1 MSAADSVAQLQERI
15 RAAAAARAPLR
26 PRGGGS
32 KDFYGN
38 EPRGEVLDT
47 RGHAGIV
54 NYEPTELVITARCG
68 TPLAGLE
75 AELARQGQMLAF
87 EPPRF
92 SPQATLGGCI
102 AAGLSGPRRAAA
114 GSVRDFVLGARMLD
128 GAGRDLSFG
137 GQVMKNVAG
146 YDLSRL
152 LAGSLGT
159 LGVILEVSLK
169 VLPLPAAERTLR
181 LDMDA
186 ARALETVNRWAG
198 QPLPVSATAW
208 SEGALSVRLSGAET
222 AVKAAAA
229 RIGGEALEPARAGAF
244 WEGVR
249 EHSDPFFGD
258 ATPLWRLSLP
268 STAPD
273 PALPGRQLAEWGGAL
288 RWWKTA
294 APAAEVRAAA
304 EKAGGSA
311 TLFRGGERSAGA
323 FHPLA
328 PALAKLHRGLKAAFD
343 PSGILSP
350 GRLYAEF

>member
-1 MSAADSVAQLQERI
+1 MSAGDSAAELQERV

-38 EPRGEVLDT
+38 EPSGDVLDT

-54 NYEPTELVITARCG
+54 SYEPTELVVTARCG
-68 TPLAGLE
+68 TPLAELE

-92 SPQATLGGCI
+92 SPQATLGGCV

-114 GSVRDFVLGARMLD
+114 GAVRDFVLGARLLD

-146 YDLSRL
+146 YDVSRL

-169 VLPLPAAERTLR
+169 VLPRPAAERTLR

-186 ARALETVNRWAG
+186 ASALESVNRWAG
-198 QPLPVSATAW
+198 RPLPVSATLWAG
-208 SEGALSVRLSGAET
+208 GALSVRLSGAET

-229 RIGGEALEPARAGAF
+229 RIGGDALEPAQADSF

-249 EHSDPFFGD
+249 EQSDPFFGD

-273 PALPGRQLAEWGGAL
+273 PVMPGRQMAEWGGAL
-288 RWWKTA
+288 RWWKTGA
-294 APAAEVRAAA
+294 SAAEVRAAA

-311 TLFRGGERSAGA
+311 TLFRGGDRSAGA
-323 FHPLA
+323 FHPLT

-350 GRLYAEF
+350 GRMYAQY

>member
-1 MSAADSVAQLQERI
+1 
-15 RAAAAARAPLR
+15 
-26 PRGGGS
+26 
-32 KDFYGN
+32 
-38 EPRGEVLDT
+38 
-47 RGHAGIV
+47 
-54 NYEPTELVITARCG
+54 
-68 TPLAGLE
+68 
-75 AELARQGQMLAF
+75 MLAF
-87 EPPRF
+87 EAPRF

-114 GSVRDFVLGARMLD
+114 GAARDFVLGARLLD

-146 YDLSRL
+146 YDVSRL

-169 VLPLPAAERTLR
+169 VLPRPPAERTLR
-181 LDMDA
+181 LDLDA
-186 ARALETVNRWAG
+186 AAALETVNRWAG

-208 SEGALSVRLSGAET
+208 CGGVLSVRLSGADT
-222 AVKAAAA
+222 AVRAAAA
-229 RIGGEALEPARAGAF
+229 RIGGEALEPARAAAF

-249 EHSDPFFGD
+249 EHTDPFFGD

-288 RWWKTA
+288 RWWTTA
-294 APAAEVRAAA
+294 APAADVRAAA

-311 TLFRGGERSAGA
+311 TLFRGGDRAGGV
-323 FHPLA
+323 FHPLS

-343 PSGILSP
+343 PAGILSP
-350 GRLYAEF
+350 GRMYPEF